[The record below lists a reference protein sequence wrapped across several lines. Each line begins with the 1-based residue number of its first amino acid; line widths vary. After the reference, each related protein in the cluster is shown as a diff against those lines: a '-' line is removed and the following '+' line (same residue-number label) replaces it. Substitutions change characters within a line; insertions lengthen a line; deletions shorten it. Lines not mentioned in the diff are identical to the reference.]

1 MDIIIEEKSNCVI
14 LKLNGNLIE
23 GPSSAEFNNIIK
35 RYIEVNQ
42 KNIVVDFGDI
52 KFINSTGLSILFRG
66 YLAIENVGG
75 KFKIVNLNSKL
86 KNLLSITKLNTLF
99 DIEENIET
107 AIKSLG

>member
-23 GPSSAEFNNIIK
+23 GPSSAEFNHIIK
-35 RYIEVNQ
+35 RFIDVNQ

-107 AIKSLG
+107 AIKSIG